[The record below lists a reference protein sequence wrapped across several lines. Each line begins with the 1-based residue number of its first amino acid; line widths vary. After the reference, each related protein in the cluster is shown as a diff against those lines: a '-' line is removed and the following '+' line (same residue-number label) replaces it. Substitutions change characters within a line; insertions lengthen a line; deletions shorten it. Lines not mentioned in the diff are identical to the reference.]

1 MSKKKKRVWFF
12 LMLKDLWFFELRN
25 RLRGVKNSEYFL
37 DSWTHFNSVGSLVKL
52 FFHQERFL
60 KLFDPR
66 IWSILL
72 SRNSEGSTSKR
83 YFTLT
88 IKCVVFFVVGR
99 LLYDIQH
106 RNMVERKNLSLLRG
120 FLPIP
125 INSIG
130 SRNDTLEESFGS
142 SNITSNIHRLIVS
155 LLYLPKGKKISES
168 GFLDP
173 KESTLVTK
181 RCQSKF
187 SDIRSE
193 LHLGSSPTE
202 GCTRDQK
209 LLKKQEDLSFVSSRR
224 SENQE
229 MVNIFKIIA
238 YLQKTVSIHPISSDP
253 GCDRVPKDEPNMD
266 SSKKISFLNNN
277 PFFDFFHLFHD
288 QNRGGYTL
296 HHNFESE
303 ERFQEMADLFTL
315 SIIEPDPVYHKGFG
329 FSIDSCGNFLKAPK
343 EKIVV
348 FASNKIIEAGRCIR
362 NEIRS
367 ISYLVR
373 LPMHNWKLL
382 LSRPDRYFM
391 GLKSQYKRNQYLEK
405 CDRYLSRGENPF
417 EYFIFQWDRIGKAT
431 LNHRTRIRMKST
443 INQDFSNLKKSQQK
457 GFDSPILIERSMN
470 RDPDAYRYKCFNGR
484 NLERFDF
491 EHFVSEQKSRFFV
504 LEDWFSSF
512 LISFFL
518 NKKNDSK
525 PLRFLSKWILFLSNS
540 LPLFFVSLGNMPI
553 HRYEI
558 HISELKGPNDQLCN
572 PLLKSL
578 GLQIV
583 HLKKWK
589 AEDHETS
596 KKSKLLI
603 NGRTISPFLFNK
615 IPKWK
620 WMIDS
625 FHTRK
630 NRRRSFDNTDS
641 YFSMIFRDQDSWLNP
656 VKDFHRSSLI
666 SSFFKANQLPFLN
679 NPHHFFFYC
688 NKGFPFYME
697 KARINNY
704 DFTYR
709 QFLKILLPMNKRFS
723 LCVDKKKHA
732 FLERDT
738 ISPIEST
745 IFIPNDFPQ
754 RGDERDNLYKS
765 FHFPIRSDLFVRRTV
780 DSITDISGTP
790 LTEEE
795 RVNLERTYC
804 QPLSDISDMSLSEEE
819 SVEEESVEEESVEEE
834 SVEEE
839 RTSRSDMGLSE
850 EESVEEE
857 RTSRSDMGLSEEES
871 VEEERTSRSDMGLS
885 EKRKGS
891 EKRKK
896 RSLPLSQSVEEE
908 SVEEESVEEESVEEE
923 RTSRSD
929 MGLSE
934 EESVEEESVE
944 EERTS
949 RSDMG
954 LSEEESVEEESV
966 EEGQMDKIFQRD
978 SAFSNFSKSKWNLF
992 QTYMPWFLTSTG
1004 YKYLNFLF
1012 LDTLSDL
1019 QSSDH
1024 KFRSSNHQFLSIF
1037 HEIMHIP
1044 DRSWRILR
1052 RKWLI
1057 LNRKWIFHERQIR
1070 ERKFWK
1076 WTEKATKRI
1085 SGIPRKVSLLY
1096 KVYKART
1103 HRNNESP
1110 LISTNLSSP
1119 LFYSILLLLLLVG
1132 YLVHT
1137 HLVRI
1142 SRISSELQTELK
1154 GLKSVMIPSYNYNE
1168 VRKFQAEYP
1177 RLSETETD
1185 SFLFWLKRRSQLAR
1199 AELDSILEDI
1209 QLYVTE
1215 RLVFVF
1221 GGGPAR
1227 GVKVII
1233 KNLFLNPINLIFDL
1247 LSFMEPIAGITYL
1260 INRSYLSHT
1269 SKEMYS
1275 WIREEKYFETG
1286 TEIEYWIENDAWIFD
1301 CQRDRL
1307 VQFSTLRTKKGIN
1320 QILWSLTHSD
1330 PLLRNYSGYPMFE
1343 QPGAIYLRYLVDI
1356 HKKDLLNYEVN
1367 TSCLAERRIFLAHYQ
1382 TIAYSRFP
1390 WGGIRMFDDKSI
1402 PLSLVDDD
1410 NSIPFSLGLGI
1421 SPPRGILVIGS
1432 QKTGRDHLVRSL
1444 AKTSY
1449 LPFIK
1454 VLLDK
1459 EACSRLI
1466 FNELEPDEVTDV
1478 LDNAKFASVDV
1489 DSDSVP
1495 KYYIDALKN
1504 ADLNVDIDNVGD
1516 DLDSSLEFDLELEEL
1531 TLEKNL
1537 ALRYLLSLDIELAC
1551 IDFQFEFVRAMGP
1564 CIVWI
1569 PNIHHLD
1576 MLSVKSLAFFSNY
1589 LSGDCEER
1597 RSIRNTLF
1605 IASTY
1610 LPHKV
1615 DPALIAPS
1623 KLATCIKIRRLP
1635 ILQQRKHLFTLSHT
1649 RGFRLEKTMF
1659 HTNSFGSGLT
1669 MGYSAQDLVALNHH
1683 AVSLTMAQK
1692 KSIIDTHT
1700 VRLAFVRQTWT
1711 FHERLPKLHH
1721 GIPFYQIGR
1730 AVVQHKI
1737 LSKYLRPLKRNCP
1750 LDLISIYMTKQ
1761 SWYEG
1766 QGYLCKWFFELGT
1779 DMKIIT
1785 IFIYLL
1791 SCSAG
1796 LVAQDL
1802 WSLSGPDGKNWPLS
1816 YGFIRDDSTLIEA
1829 LIQAAAAL
1837 EGCLPKAEMRWPGLR
1852 NRLDMMQVIP
1862 FPIFGRAF
1870 IYKPSHFLTWQGE
1883 EDPDRA
1889 GLVTT
1894 FLTEIPVAPTMW
1906 QLGYFLFDW
1915 SGIRLNP
1922 AVLPFWVGS
1931 FLDKPIYFDDDE
1943 EFFEDELNPFAKE
1956 PLDEN
1961 KETEYKYS
1969 LNKNKKRRRY
1979 GKSRF
1984 RRISRKAE
1992 LKKRRAARAPLD
2004 EEEYKYKYKD
2014 EDVDED
2020 EKPAFPFF
2028 SNTDSPIHKLT
2039 KRDLREIEA
2048 KIRGEDLYL
2057 DEEDPEVLKSFGEL
2071 DNAWDFCDYGPTEQT
2086 LLYRGQFLL
2095 YPGDPLFFISP
2106 ESRLYAGLDD
2116 ESESESELESQL
2128 KSESK
2133 PEPLDQNTL
2142 GFILTIKGLLR
2153 TARSK
2158 TPAKEARFLKT
2169 TKAHYLEFLCNRE
2182 QELEM
2187 KTLSSLGNEFTMS
2200 FDSFRSTMKFE
2211 SYQYLSNLFLSK
2223 ASLLDEIR
2231 KTFRRKT
2238 FFFPEEMQMELKR
2251 IGF

>member
-1 MSKKKKRVWFF
+1 MTKKKKRARVWWF
-12 LMLKDLWFFELRN
+12 LDLKYLWFFELRN

-72 SRNSEGSTSKR
+72 SRNSSGSTSKR

-88 IKCVVFFVVGR
+88 IKCVVFFVVGS
-99 LLYDIQH
+99 LLYAIQH
-106 RNMVERKNLSLLRG
+106 RNVVERKNLYLRG

-173 KESTLVTK
+173 KESTL
-181 RCQSKF
+181 F
-187 SDIRSE
+187 SDRWSE

-209 LLKKQEDLSFVSSRR
+209 LLKKQQDLSFVPSRR

-266 SSKKISFLNNN
+266 SSNKISFLNNN
-277 PFFDFFHLFHD
+277 PFFDLFHLFHD
-288 QNRGGYTL
+288 RNRGGYTL

-315 SIIEPDPVYHKGFG
+315 SIIEPDLVYHKGFG
-329 FSIDSCGNFLKAPK
+329 FSIDSCANYLKDKK
-343 EKIVV
+343 EKIVVFASNKIVV
-348 FASNKIIEAGRCIR
+348 FASNKIIEAGRWIR
-362 NEIRS
+362 NQIRS
-367 ISYLVR
+367 ISYLVQ
-373 LPMHNWKLL
+373 LASPMCNLNLL
-382 LSRPDRYFM
+382 LSRPDRYFIQ
-391 GLKSQYKRNQYLEK
+391 LKIKYGMIEYLDK
-405 CDRYLSRGENPF
+405 CDRYLSQGENPF

-443 INQDFSNLKKSQQK
+443 INQHLSNFKKSQKK

-504 LEDWFSSF
+504 LMSQNWFFYF
-512 LISFFL
+512 LISFII
-518 NKKNDSK
+518 NEKNDISSK
-525 PLRFLSKWILFLSNS
+525 SLRFLSKWILFLSNS

-553 HRYEI
+553 HRSEI

-589 AEDHETS
+589 AEDHDTS

-666 SSFFKANQLPFLN
+666 SSFFKANRLPFLN

-709 QFLKILLPMNKRFS
+709 QFLNILFIGNKIFS

-754 RGDERDNLYKS
+754 RGDERYNLYKS
-765 FHFPIRSDLFVRRTV
+765 FHFPIRSDLFVRRTI

-804 QPLSDISDMSLSEEE
+804 QLLSDISDMSLSEEESVEEESVEEERVNLERTYCQPLSDISDMSLSEEESVEEERVNLERTYFQPLSDISDMSLSEEE

-839 RTSRSDMGLSE
+839 
-850 EESVEEE
+850 
-857 RTSRSDMGLSEEES
+857 
-871 VEEERTSRSDMGLS
+871 
-885 EKRKGS
+885 
-891 EKRKK
+891 
-896 RSLPLSQSVEEE
+896 
-908 SVEEESVEEESVEEE
+908 
-923 RTSRSD
+923 
-929 MGLSE
+929 
-934 EESVEEESVE
+934 
-944 EERTS
+944 
-949 RSDMG
+949 
-954 LSEEESVEEESV
+954 SV

-978 SAFSNFSKSKWNLF
+978 SAFSNLSKSKWNLF

-1019 QSSDH
+1019 QSSNH
-1024 KFRSSNHQFLSIF
+1024 KFRSSNHEFLSIF

-1044 DRSWRILR
+1044 DRSWRILK
-1052 RKWLI
+1052 RKWRI
-1057 LNRKWIFHERQIR
+1057 LNRKWRILERQIR
-1070 ERKFWK
+1070 ERNLWK
-1076 WTEKATKRI
+1076 WTKKKIKI
-1085 SGIPRKVSLLY
+1085 SEIPRKCFHINLLLY
-1096 KVYKART
+1096 EERI

-1119 LFYSILLLLLLVG
+1119 MELFYSILLLLLLAG

-1137 HLVRI
+1137 HLFLI

-1154 GLKSVMIPSYNYNE
+1154 GLKSFMIPFYLDQVKKY
-1168 VRKFQAEYP
+1168 QAEYP
-1177 RLSETETD
+1177 RLPETETD
-1185 SFLFWLKRRSQLAR
+1185 SFLFWLKRRSRLAR

-1209 QLYVTE
+1209 QLYVSD

-1227 GVKVII
+1227 GVKLII
-1233 KNLFLNPINLIFDL
+1233 QNLFFDPIDLIFDL
-1247 LSFMEPIAGITYL
+1247 LSFIEPIAGITYL

-1269 SKEMYS
+1269 SKEIDS
-1275 WIREEKYFETG
+1275 WIREEKKFETG
-1286 TEIEYWIENDAWIFD
+1286 TEIEYWIENDDWIFE

-1307 VQFSTLRTKKGIN
+1307 IQFSNLRTKKGIN

-1390 WGGIRMFDDKSI
+1390 WGGIRMYDDKSI
-1402 PLSLVDDD
+1402 PLSLVDDK
-1410 NSIPFSLGLGI
+1410 SIPFSLGLGI

-1432 QKTGRDHLVRSL
+1432 QKTGRAHLVRSL

-1459 EACSRLI
+1459 EVYYRQF

-1478 LDNAKFASVDV
+1478 LNKANFADIDV
-1489 DSDSVP
+1489 DGDSGRP

-1504 ADLNVDIDNVGD
+1504 VDINVYIDDVGD
-1516 DLDSSLEFDLELEEL
+1516 DIDSYVEFDLELEEL
-1531 TLEKNL
+1531 TLEKHL
-1537 ALRYLLSLDIELAC
+1537 RLRYLLSLDIELAC
-1551 IDFQFEFVRAMGP
+1551 IDFQFEFVKAMGP

-1569 PNIHHLD
+1569 PNIHDLD
-1576 MLSVKSLAFFSNY
+1576 MLSVESLAFFSNY

-1597 RSIRNTLF
+1597 RSTRNTLF

-1623 KLATCIKIRRLP
+1623 KLDTCIKIRRLP

-1659 HTNSFGSGLT
+1659 HTNSFGSALT
-1669 MGYSAQDLVALNHH
+1669 MGYSARDLVALNHH
-1683 AVSLTMAQK
+1683 AVSMTMAQK
-1692 KSIIDTHT
+1692 KSILDTHT
-1700 VRLAFVRQTWT
+1700 VRLAFVGQTWT
-1711 FHERLPKLHH
+1711 FRERPPKLHH

-1730 AVVQHKI
+1730 AVVQHEI

-1779 DMKIIT
+1779 DMKKIT
-1785 IFIYLL
+1785 LFIYLL

-1802 WSLSGPDGKNWPLS
+1802 WSLSGPDGKIWPLS
-1816 YGFIRDDSTLIEA
+1816 YGFIRDDSILVDA
-1829 LIQAAAAL
+1829 LVQAAAAL
-1837 EGCLPKAEMRWPGLR
+1837 EGSLPKAEMTWPGLR
-1852 NRLDMMQVIP
+1852 NPLDLMQVTL
-1862 FPIFGRAF
+1862 FPLFGRAF
-1870 IYKPSHFLTWQGE
+1870 IYEPSDFSTWEE
-1883 EDPDRA
+1883 EDPDRDGDRLA
-1889 GLVTT
+1889 TT
-1894 FLTEIPVAPTMW
+1894 FFTEIPVAPTMW
-1906 QLGYFLFDW
+1906 QLGSFLFDW

-1922 AVLPFWVGS
+1922 AVLPFWAGS
-1931 FLDKPIYFDDDE
+1931 FLDKPIYSDDDD
-1943 EFFEDELNPFAKE
+1943 FFEDEFNPYARE
-1956 PLDEN
+1956 PLEEN
-1961 KETEYKYS
+1961 KETEYQYS
-1969 LNKNKKRRRY
+1969 LNAKSKRRR
-1979 GKSRF
+1979 SRKI
-1984 RRISRKAE
+1984 RYRPRYTKAE
-1992 LKKRRAARAPLD
+1992 LKERRAPHDDD
-2004 EEEYKYKYKD
+2004 EEED
-2014 EDVDED
+2014 EYEYEDKDVDED
-2020 EKPAFPFF
+2020 EKYAFDFLF
-2028 SNTDSPIHKLT
+2028 LGHTDSEVQKLK
-2039 KRDLREIEA
+2039 KRELREIEA

-2057 DEEDPEVLKSFGEL
+2057 DEDHEFLNSLGEL
-2071 DNAWDFCDYGPTEQT
+2071 ENAWDFFHHGPIEQT
-2086 LLYRGQFLL
+2086 LFYRGQFLL
-2095 YPGDPLFFISP
+2095 YPGDPLFFLSP
-2106 ESRLYAGLDD
+2106 ESRQYADLDD
-2116 ESESESELESQL
+2116 ESE
-2128 KSESK
+2128 
-2133 PEPLDQNTL
+2133 PEPLDENTIE
-2142 GFILTIKGLLR
+2142 FILMIKGLLR
-2153 TARSK
+2153 AAKPLT
-2158 TPAKEARFLKT
+2158 TAKEARFLKT
-2169 TKAHYLEFLCNRE
+2169 TKAHYFELFCNRE
-2182 QELEM
+2182 QELGIE
-2187 KTLSSLGNEFTMS
+2187 TLSSLGNEFLIS
-2200 FDSFRSTMKFE
+2200 FDSFRSTMKIE

-2223 ASLLDEIR
+2223 ARLLDEIR
-2231 KTFRRKT
+2231 KTFGRKT
-2238 FFFPEEMQMELKR
+2238 FLFPEEMQMELNR